1 MQVTESTIISDV
13 RVAMDENTAI
23 TAFTDGDGTALD
35 TDTLEMEEI
44 IRSKIAD
51 GVNAVRKA
59 APLSMLD
66 LTRKASGDDWP
77 VTWIDE
83 NKCIGEVELPDD
95 YLRLVMFKMSD
106 WAHAATT
113 PIAADTALYH
123 QQFSEWKGVR
133 GNPSRP
139 NIAIAAD
146 TATGKDVI
154 QFFSCDS
161 TEATAELTYIKRCTG
176 STGSSGN
183 IGSYEIEKPIY
194 RAVVLK
200 VASLVAATY
209 ANGDLMNLLSQMAQE
224 ALG

>member
-1 MQVTESTIISDV
+1 MQVAESTIISDV

-23 TAFTDGDGTALD
+23 TAFTDSDGTVID

-44 IRSKIAD
+44 IKSKIAD

-66 LTRKASGDDWP
+66 LTRKASGEDWP

-83 NKCIGEVELPDD
+83 GKCIGEVELPED

-106 WAHAATT
+106 WAHAVTT
-113 PIAADTALYH
+113 SIAADTSLYH

-146 TATGKDVI
+146 TTTGKDVI

-161 TEATAELTYIKRCTG
+161 TEATAEMVYIKRCDG

-183 IGSYEIEKPIY
+183 TGNYEIEKPIY

-200 VASLVAATY
+200 IASLVAATY
-209 ANGDLMNLLSQMAQE
+209 ANSDLAQLLNTMAQE
-224 ALG
+224 ALD

>member
-1 MQVTESTIISDV
+1 MLVAESTIINDV

-23 TAFTDGDGTALD
+23 TAFTDSDGTVID

-44 IRSKIAD
+44 IKSKIAD
-51 GVNAVRKA
+51 GVNAVRKV

-66 LTRKASGDDWP
+66 LTRKASGTDWP
-77 VTWIDE
+77 VKWIDE
-83 NKCIGEVELPDD
+83 DKCIGEVDIPED

-123 QQFSEWKGVR
+123 QQFSECKGVR

-146 TATGKDVI
+146 TTTGKDVI

-161 TEATAELTYIKRCTG
+161 TEATAELTYIKRFTG
-176 STGSSGN
+176 STGSA
-183 IGSYEIEKPIY
+183 GSYEIEAPIY

-209 ANGDLMNLLSQMAQE
+209 ANGDLMNLLNQMAQE

>member
-13 RVAMDENTAI
+13 RVAMDENTAV
-23 TAFTDGDGTALD
+23 TAFTDGDGTAID

-44 IRSKIAD
+44 IKSKIAD

-66 LTRKASGDDWP
+66 LTRKASGEDWP
-77 VTWIDE
+77 VTWIDGD
-83 NKCIGEVELPDD
+83 KCIGEVELPDD

-146 TATGKDVI
+146 TATGKDMI

-161 TEATAELTYIKRCTG
+161 TEATAELTYIKRCTWANEPNE
-176 STGSSGN
+176 SDE
-183 IGSYEIEKPIY
+183 IEYEIEKPIY

-200 VASLVAATY
+200 IAALVAATY
-209 ANGDLMNLLSQMAQE
+209 ANGDLAQLLNQMAQE
-224 ALG
+224 NL

>member
-1 MQVTESTIISDV
+1 MLVAESTIINDV

-23 TAFTDGDGTALD
+23 TAFTDSDGTVID

-44 IRSKIAD
+44 IKSKIAD

-66 LTRKASGDDWP
+66 LTRKASGEDWP
-77 VTWIDE
+77 VKWIDE
-83 NKCIGEVELPDD
+83 DKCIGEVDIPED

-106 WAHAATT
+106 WVHAATT

-154 QFFSCDS
+154 QFFSSDS
-161 TEATAELTYIKRCTG
+161 TEATAELTYIKRCNGANEPDGTE
-176 STGSSGN
+176 
-183 IGSYEIEKPIY
+183 YDIEKPIY

-200 VASLVAATY
+200 IASLVAATY
-209 ANGDLMNLLSQMAQE
+209 TNGDLMNLLNQMAQE

>member
-1 MQVTESTIISDV
+1 MQVAESTIISDV

-23 TAFTDGDGTALD
+23 TAFTDSDGTVID

-44 IRSKIAD
+44 IKSKIAD

-66 LTRKASGDDWP
+66 LTRKASGEDWP
-77 VTWIDE
+77 VTWIDDD
-83 NKCIGEVELPDD
+83 KCIGEVEIPED
-95 YLRLVMFKMSD
+95 YLKLVMFKMSD

-146 TATGKDVI
+146 TTTGKDVI

-161 TEATAELTYIKRCTG
+161 TEATAELTYIKRCPG
-176 STGSSGN
+176 STGSSEN
-183 IGSYEIEKPIY
+183 TGSYEIEAPIY
-194 RAVVLK
+194 RAMVLK

-209 ANGDLMNLLSQMAQE
+209 ANGDLAQLLNQMAQE

>member
-1 MQVTESTIISDV
+1 MLIAESTIISDV

-23 TAFTDGDGTALD
+23 TAFTDGDGTVID
-35 TDTLEMEEI
+35 TYTLEMEEI
-44 IRSKIAD
+44 IKSKIAD
-51 GVNAVRKA
+51 GVNAVRKV

-66 LTRKASGDDWP
+66 LTRKTSGEDWP

-83 NKCIGEVELPDD
+83 GKCIGEVELPED

-123 QQFSEWKGVR
+123 QQFSERKGVR
-133 GNPSRP
+133 GNPSKP

-146 TATGKDVI
+146 TSTGKDVI
-154 QFFSCDS
+154 QIFSCDS
-161 TEATAELTYIKRCTG
+161 TEATAEILYIRRCDGRTG
-176 STGSSGN
+176 STEN
-183 IGSYEIEKPIY
+183 TGSYEIEEPIY

-209 ANGDLMNLLSQMAQE
+209 ANGELAQLLSTMAQE
-224 ALG
+224 ALD